1 MEDLG
6 TGEYVSHFSAVHAG
20 AYQVTVLH
28 GDTNIA
34 GSPFAAVVAPADID
48 PAASYAMG
56 EGMQKARCGQKGAH
70 RDAAPLLLSQTGP
83 WSGGSHLCRRPQW

>member
-6 TGEYVSHFSAVHAG
+6 TGEYVSRFSAVRAG

-48 PAASYAMG
+48 PAASYAIG
-56 EGMQKARCGQKGAH
+56 EGMQTARCGQKVRCMAYTAVAM
-70 RDAAPLLLSQTGP
+70 DQQLQVSPTLK
-83 WSGGSHLCRRPQW
+83 